1 MVLPRVEV
9 LSTVWLQW
17 VVTAW
22 PQWAEIQWVTHWAVT
37 IQAWLVTQWV
47 VLQWAVSL
55 MELWQQ
61 WMAQLLQTWLKGWM
75 QRIPLLTLL
84 MQLVLTRLLIT
95 RQLMMSSN

>member
-1 MVLPRVEV
+1 
-9 LSTVWLQW
+9 
-17 VVTAW
+17 
-22 PQWAEIQWVTHWAVT
+22 VTHWAVT

-95 RQLMMSSN
+95 RQLMMPSN

>member
-1 MVLPRVEV
+1 MVLQRAEV

-22 PQWAEIQWVTHWAVT
+22 PQWVVTQWVTPWAAP

-47 VLQWAVSL
+47 VLQLVLSL

-61 WMAQLLQTWLKGWM
+61 WMAQLLQIWLKGWM
-75 QRIPLLTLL
+75 QLIPLLTLL